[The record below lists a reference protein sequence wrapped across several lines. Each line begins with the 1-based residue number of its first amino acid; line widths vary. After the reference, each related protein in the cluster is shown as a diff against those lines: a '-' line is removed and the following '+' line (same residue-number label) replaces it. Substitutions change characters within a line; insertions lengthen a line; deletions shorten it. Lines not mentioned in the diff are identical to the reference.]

1 MNNLDKIFRP
11 HSVAVI
17 GASRRKGSIGREIL
31 HAIIEYGFNGMVFPV
46 NPQAKVIHSIKCYPS
61 VLSIPDDVD
70 MAVIVVPKNLVPQ
83 AMDDCARKGVKGIV
97 MITAGFSETGNLQAE
112 ETIMKVVKE
121 HDMRLIGPNCMGII
135 NTHPDYQ
142 LNATFASIPPL
153 MGNVGFVSQSGALGV
168 AIIDNTRNM
177 NIGISTFASIGNK
190 ADVSANDLLE
200 YWENDPETQ
209 VILLYMESF
218 GNPRNFTKLARRIVR
233 KKPIIAVKS
242 GRTALGAKA
251 ASSHTGA
258 LAGADIAI
266 DALFGQ
272 CGVIRVNTVEE
283 MFDLTQAFANQPLP
297 KGDKVAIMS
306 NAGGPAI
313 LITDALVNHRMKMAE
328 LSEVSIKALKEYLPL
343 EASFTNPLD
352 MIASADAPGYK
363 RTLEILMKDP
373 LNDAV
378 IVMFV
383 KPVTADAIGI
393 ARSIA
398 EIAQKGWDKPIIC
411 VFMGTGDDTYGVP
424 ILRQAKIPVYL
435 FPEAAAMA
443 LAAMVRYK
451 EIQERPEGKVVS
463 FDDVDK
469 KEVSAVFG
477 RAIKQKRERLTAE
490 EIGRVLKAYRFP
502 LPDSA
507 ITKNVQE
514 AIEFAQGRYP
524 IVMKMM
530 AESVVH
536 KTEVGGVVVD
546 IRNEAELKTAYDNM
560 SKNAQ
565 TMGLT
570 DYTILI
576 QQMVRG
582 GRETIM
588 GMTTDPS
595 FGPLIMFGLGGIY
608 VEILKDVNFGIHP
621 ITDLDAENMIYTLKG
636 KKLLE
641 GVRGE
646 KPVDYDIIKECLLR
660 LSQFITD
667 FPQVEEMDLNP
678 FLVFPDKKKCRVVD
692 ARIILKLE
700 GK

>member
-1 MNNLDKIFRP
+1 
-11 HSVAVI
+11 
-17 GASRRKGSIGREIL
+17 
-31 HAIIEYGFNGMVFPV
+31 
-46 NPQAKVIHSIKCYPS
+46 
-61 VLSIPDDVD
+61 
-70 MAVIVVPKNLVPQ
+70 
-83 AMDDCARKGVKGIV
+83 
-97 MITAGFSETGNLQAE
+97 
-112 ETIMKVVKE
+112 
-121 HDMRLIGPNCMGII
+121 
-135 NTHPDYQ
+135 
-142 LNATFASIPPL
+142 
-153 MGNVGFVSQSGALGV
+153 
-168 AIIDNTRNM
+168 
-177 NIGISTFASIGNK
+177 
-190 ADVSANDLLE
+190 
-200 YWENDPETQ
+200 
-209 VILLYMESF
+209 
-218 GNPRNFTKLARRIVR
+218 
-233 KKPIIAVKS
+233 
-242 GRTALGAKA
+242 
-251 ASSHTGA
+251 
-258 LAGADIAI
+258 
-266 DALFGQ
+266 
-272 CGVIRVNTVEE
+272 
-283 MFDLTQAFANQPLP
+283 
-297 KGDKVAIMS
+297 
-306 NAGGPAI
+306 
-313 LITDALVNHRMKMAE
+313 
-328 LSEVSIKALKEYLPL
+328 
-343 EASFTNPLD
+343 